1 MPKVL
6 FEKKHN
12 LYPVAGSREKGS
24 GRNFLSGK
32 SKISLVSLVAFVFTV
47 LILGGIVY
55 LFQVNDLATKGFEV
69 KEIET
74 KIDDLQEER
83 KNLKLKETELKSM
96 YNLEKEVKDLNLV
109 NCSNISYIEKDGP
122 LAMK

>member
-12 LYPVAGSREKGS
+12 LYPIAGSGEDRS
-24 GRNFLSGK
+24 GKKFLSGK
-32 SKISLVSLVAFVFTV
+32 SKISLVAVAAFVFAV
-47 LILGGIVY
+47 LILGGMVY

-69 KEIET
+69 REIET
-74 KIDDLQEER
+74 RIDDLQEER